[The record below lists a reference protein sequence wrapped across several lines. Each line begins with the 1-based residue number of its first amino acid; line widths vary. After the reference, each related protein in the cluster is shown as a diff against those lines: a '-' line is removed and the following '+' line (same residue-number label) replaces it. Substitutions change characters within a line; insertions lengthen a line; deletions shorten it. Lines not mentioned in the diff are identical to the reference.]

1 MAVRLYIHKQAD
13 VHNIVQGD
21 SLDAVAKR
29 TIIARLQSALSENVG
44 FYAVILA
51 DGGAQTRT
59 ALLPDLLI
67 ISGYGIG
74 FVDLCHESGSIFR
87 SENVWYAN
95 GKMIQGNIHTGAHN
109 PHDQI
114 QRCAEY
120 VRNALMTP
128 PREDKPWLPGR
139 YITWQDLMFDTTV
152 CFTDPEADYQ
162 HIVGNE
168 PMKDWE
174 RFSACDLKQLSHR
187 VTQLAFAQS
196 QEDRDSVMSFRL
208 REPQILR
215 IVENLFSAKHLPPLV
230 ESHTSSPHY
239 GYLLLKHDGDL
250 VAQFVL
256 DHEQMTLGRE
266 PSCDVIVPQR
276 YRLVSRIHA
285 NLMCSG
291 DEVTI
296 VDLSRNG
303 TFINSTRVKTPTR
316 LLPGQQILLGGN
328 QLVDGVCLLEFAQHA
343 VLLGQNSSSQAS
355 L

>member
-1 MAVRLYIHKQAD
+1 LYIHKQAD
-13 VHNIVQGD
+13 LQDIVRGN
-21 SLDAVAKR
+21 SLDAIAKR

-59 ALLPDLLI
+59 AFLPDLLI

-74 FVDLCHESGSIFR
+74 VIDLCHESGSIFR
-87 SENVWYAN
+87 SENVWYAD
-95 GKMIQGNIHTGAHN
+95 GKMIQGNIHTGAYN

-139 YITWQDLMFDTTV
+139 YITWQDLIFDTAI
-152 CFTDPEADYQ
+152 CFTNPEADYR
-162 HIVGNE
+162 HIAGNE
-168 PMKDWE
+168 PMKSWE
-174 RFSACDLKQLSHR
+174 RFSVCASKQLPQK

-196 QEDRDSVMSFRL
+196 KEDRDSVMSFRL

-215 IVENLFSAKHLPPLV
+215 IVENLFSARHLPPLT
-230 ESHTSSPHY
+230 EPHTPSPHY
-239 GYLLLKHDGDL
+239 GYLLLKHDDDL

-256 DHEQMTLGRE
+256 NHEQMTLGRE
-266 PSCDVIVPQR
+266 SSCDVVVPRQ

-285 NLMCSG
+285 NIMCSA

-303 TFINSTRVKTPTR
+303 TFINGARVKTPVR
-316 LLPGQQILLGGN
+316 LSPGQHILLGGN
-328 QLVDGVCLLEFAQHA
+328 RLVDGVCLLEFAKNA
-343 VLLGQNSSSQAS
+343 VIPEQKSSS
-355 L
+355 